1 MTCTD
6 CKKPVTVKAPG
17 WRRDICCR
25 CWVLRARVV
34 SMLNAGEMS
43 PAAFREI
50 QEGMARGEGQK
61 AMLLATNPDLYEI

>member
-1 MTCTD
+1 MMKSGQMT
-6 CKKPVTVKAPG
+6 
-17 WRRDICCR
+17 
-25 CWVLRARVV
+25 
-34 SMLNAGEMS
+34 

>member
-1 MTCTD
+1 MNCKD
-6 CKKPVTVKAPG
+6 CKKPVEKVSPG
-17 WRRDICCR
+17 RPFICSG
-25 CWVLRARVV
+25 CWDLRTKTI
-34 SMLNAGEMS
+34 SMMKSGQMT